1 MSDFQWLDGGITA
14 VPGIL
19 AAGITA
25 GIKPSGKKDLA
36 LIYSSSPARA
46 AAVFTTNQVKGA
58 PVQVSRDHI
67 KGGQAQAIATQ
78 RMASSSLAVALQ
90 ERLVIGTQEQHFAMH
105 AAAFQFVD

>member
-1 MSDFQWLDGGITA
+1 MGDFQWLEGGITA

-36 LIYSSSPARA
+36 LVYSSSPARA

-58 PVQVSRDHI
+58 PVLVSRPNSP
-67 KGGQAQAIATQ
+67 
-78 RMASSSLAVALQ
+78 SSTVSGPTSGCNSKRARSNHCVK
-90 ERLVIGTQEQHFAMH
+90 
-105 AAAFQFVD
+105 